1 MGLALLVG
9 SALAAVWLNRKEQL
23 PPLISEEDL
32 RIMRDTAANGEQV
45 GTESKLFEKPY
56 VLKTGRPVEAAR
68 GLENRMNV
76 MQEHLAEQAAKGVE
90 GIQMEVDRF
99 VGDSTDPEV
108 KEVGEL
114 LRYIRFENT
123 SEKEYP
129 NGIRDKG
136 RGSQPPEY
144 FLMHPK
150 AQQACLIEAEV
161 VALRLYTTMAYKFM
175 NNPLRDQDRHLQGIP
190 CPLAVTTWWAV
201 SGIKK
206 LRALSELSDT
216 IKESKADI
224 ESMVLSRDQPASR
237 WLRFKKNIKI
247 FPSSVNIDAKF
258 KASGDLSDGPTI
270 LWRGMRNVDI
280 ADKFMDEG
288 GTELA
293 FMSTTTNLEVAV
305 RYSLS
310 RQSLL
315 LKIVS
320 PNFMTTG
327 AELQWLSAFPG
338 EAEILYPPLTYLKP
352 TGRTDIVWLEK
363 NGEKLSF
370 KVVEV
375 NPQLA

>member
-1 MGLALLVG
+1 MLVG
-9 SALAAVWLNRKEQL
+9 SALAAVWLNRKKL
-23 PPLISEEDL
+23 PPLISQEDL
-32 RIMRDTAANGEQV
+32 RIMRETVAKGERV
-45 GTESKLFEKPY
+45 GVESKLFEKPY

-206 LRALSELSDT
+206 LRALSESLSCDT
-216 IKESKADI
+216 SETAAGKPKRSKNA
-224 ESMVLSRDQPASR
+224 
-237 WLRFKKNIKI
+237 
-247 FPSSVNIDAKF
+247 
-258 KASGDLSDGPTI
+258 SDGSTI

-280 ADKFMDEG
+280 AEKFMEEG

-310 RQSLL
+310 SQSLL

-363 NGEKLSF
+363 NREKLSF